1 MRVWADAAADLLLGA
16 ACPGCGVPGLGC
28 CPACRAALEEEPV
41 RHWRSLWPRGSPEP
55 VLAAAPYAG
64 VVRQLV
70 TAYKERQAWSLAGLL
85 GPRLGLAVAAL
96 LEERGWD
103 GPVLLVPVP
112 SSPAVVRERGL
123 DTTARLASRAAGWLR
138 GAGLPVRSGPR
149 LAHRR
154 RVGDQ
159 AELSAAERWENL
171 SGALAARAGP
181 RSGEAWVVVDDVVTT
196 GASLAEARRASADVG
211 AHVLGGAVVAATE
224 RRPEVPGQ

>member
-1 MRVWADAAADLLLGA
+1 MRVWADTAADLLLGA
-16 ACPGCGVPGLGC
+16 SCPGCGEPGLGC
-28 CPACRAALEEEPV
+28 CRGCRAVLEGEPV
-41 RHWRSLWPRGSPEP
+41 RHWRSLRQRGSPWP

-96 LEERGWD
+96 LLERPWA
-103 GPVLLVPVP
+103 GPVLLVAVP
-112 SSPAVVRERGL
+112 SSPAAVRERGL
-123 DTTARLASRAAGWLR
+123 DTTARLADRAAGWLR
-138 GAGLPVRSGPR
+138 GHGLAVRAAPR
-149 LAHRR
+149 LVHRR

-171 SGALAARAGP
+171 SGALATRRGP
-181 RSGEAWVVVDDVVTT
+181 TAGEAWVVVDDVVTT
-196 GASLAEARRASADVG
+196 GASVAEAGRASTSVG

-224 RRPEVPGQ
+224 RRPEVAGE